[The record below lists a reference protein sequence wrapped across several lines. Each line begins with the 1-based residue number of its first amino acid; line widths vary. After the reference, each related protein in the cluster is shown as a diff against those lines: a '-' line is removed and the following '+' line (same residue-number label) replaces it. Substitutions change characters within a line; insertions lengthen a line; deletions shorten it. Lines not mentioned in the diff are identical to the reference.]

1 MASKY
6 WIKLYVEILDDPKMG
21 MLPDRLYRRTIEL
34 FLIAGETDQEGT
46 LPPTNEISWRLR
58 IPESELTQDLQE
70 LKKLNIASQEGKRWM
85 ITKFA
90 ERQAP
95 VSDAERMR
103 RLRDRKQ
110 KDQYH
115 GYEPV
120 TNPVTNPV
128 TKRNVDTDTDTD
140 TDTELINTHASDK
153 NPESQKNQ
161 EGSINAS
168 PVPSIG
174 TTGDE
179 LDQFIQVYETTMGEK
194 ILPYPGLVILVNE
207 MKQEGVTPEIY
218 RDALLGLKANGYTVS
233 NMGSAKNWAIKDAR
247 EKRNPRTTGN
257 RKNGNGL
264 YLESMSAKWNEKTRK
279 EKVESLTYMRLHNR
293 LKPETEQEAV
303 RLGLIKETK

>member
-1 MASKY
+1 
-6 WIKLYVEILDDPKMG
+6 
-21 MLPDRLYRRTIEL
+21 
-34 FLIAGETDQEGT
+34 
-46 LPPTNEISWRLR
+46 
-58 IPESELTQDLQE
+58 
-70 LKKLNIASQEGKRWM
+70 
-85 ITKFA
+85 
-90 ERQAP
+90 
-95 VSDAERMR
+95 
-103 RLRDRKQ
+103 
-110 KDQYH
+110 
-115 GYEPV
+115 
-120 TNPVTNPV
+120 
-128 TKRNVDTDTDTD
+128 
-140 TDTELINTHASDK
+140 
-153 NPESQKNQ
+153 
-161 EGSINAS
+161 
-168 PVPSIG
+168 
-174 TTGDE
+174 
-179 LDQFIQVYETTMGEK
+179 MGEK